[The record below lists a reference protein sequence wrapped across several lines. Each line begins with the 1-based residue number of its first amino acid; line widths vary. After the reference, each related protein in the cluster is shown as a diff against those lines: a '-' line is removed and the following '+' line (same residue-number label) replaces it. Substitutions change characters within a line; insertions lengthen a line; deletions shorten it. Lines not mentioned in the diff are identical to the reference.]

1 MNENRKVIIDAGH
14 GGPEPGAVYNGRK
27 EKNDTLRLAF
37 DLGSALERRGIQV
50 SYTRVEDVY
59 DTPYEK
65 AAMGTAGLLGKN
77 IGRQLAAVGWTDLGV
92 KERPS
97 LVVLR
102 RTKMPAVLVEAGF
115 LDNEKDNAFFD
126 ANLAATASAI
136 PDGILETF
144 EELEAREDQAA
155 SGEIPGFYMVQ
166 TGVFRLRSN
175 AEAQLQELKDQGFP
189 AFMTVKDGLFYVRA
203 GAFREMDNAVQ
214 MERRLRRLGYG
225 TLITRS

>member
-1 MNENRKVIIDAGH
+1 ME
-14 GGPEPGAVYNGRK
+14 ES
-27 EKNDTLRLAF
+27 ELLRLLQRGDPAG
-37 DLGSALERRGIQV
+37 LEALIVR
-50 SYTRVEDVY
+50 Y
-59 DTPYEK
+59 TPYVSAV
-65 AAMGTAGLLGKN
+65 AARILPGCPREWEEVAADVFWAAWQERKKLQPGRLKGWLSVTARNRALNLL
-77 IGRQLAAVGWTDLGV
+77 RSRRETVPLAEDI
-92 KERPS
+92 
-97 LVVLR
+97 LVLS
-102 RTKMPAVLVEAGF
+102 G
-115 LDNEKDNAFFD
+115 
-126 ANLAATASAI
+126 
-136 PDGILETF
+136 DGPQQ
-144 EELEAREDQAA
+144 ELEAREDQTA